1 MTGRLANAYQT
12 LILRNATWV
21 LLLLMAVTGF
31 LGSHIPA
38 MKLDA
43 SSEALVLEGD
53 TSLEYFR
60 EISKRYQTEDF
71 LLVTYQPEGDLFAP
85 QQLATI
91 AKLRDDLAKLPR
103 VSSINSILDVPLLQS
118 PPVSLG
124 DVTAGEIP
132 TLGDGTANVD
142 MAREEFAN
150 SPIYRS
156 LLTSPDGTT
165 TALQVNLE
173 RDQKFYELLDARD
186 VLRADAAQR
195 TLTVDEQAA
204 LEAAEQAFDDYV
216 TEIHERQEELV
227 AQARSILDNYRD
239 GAKLFLGGVPMITVD
254 MIDFVKSD
262 LKVFGTGILVFIVV
276 LLVVIFGSPRWVL
289 IPLLNC
295 VATVTFMLGLL
306 AFMDWRLTVISANF
320 VALLLIITLAITI
333 HLVVRYREISALSP
347 QSSQLQRVSD
357 TVRLMAR
364 PCIYT
369 ALTTLVAFASLVVSG
384 IRPVID
390 FGWMMT
396 MGVMAALILSFLILP
411 CVLMLLPARE
421 EKNGAGGEGA
431 FTRYFAVATER
442 FGGTIV
448 VVSIALLAVSAWGIS
463 QLKVENR
470 FIDYFHEDTEIYQGM
485 ETIDAELGGTI
496 GLDIILNRPSE
507 SSAPAVADGAPV
519 ANDAPVDSEAA
530 EQAGE
535 EFDALF
541 GDAEFEEADDSFAAG
556 QGDDFADDFAG
567 EFDAGF
573 DDFRAGDDFG
583 TGAASPQSEW
593 FTVAGMRR
601 IQEVHNYLDSLPE
614 TGKVLSLATFYELMQ
629 MIMGN
634 VDDLQLALAQRSLP
648 TSISSILL
656 DPYLSAEVDQ
666 ARISLRVKETS
677 RSLERD
683 AFLKEV
689 RRHLIEELGFEE
701 EQVRLT
707 GLLVLYNNMLQS
719 LFTSQILTLAA
730 VFVAILAMF
739 MVLFR
744 SFSLA
749 MIALTPN
756 LLAAGA
762 VLGGMGLVGIP
773 LDMMT
778 ITIAAITVGIG
789 VDDTIHYV
797 HRFRDEFPRDRN
809 YLQTMYR
816 CHGSIGK
823 AMYYTSVIIVFGF
836 SILALSNFTPSI
848 YFGLLTGLAM
858 IAALMGAMLLLP
870 KLILMIQ
877 PLGPEGNAR

>member
-1 MTGRLANAYQT
+1 MTARLAGLYQT
-12 LILRNATWV
+12 LILRNALWV
-21 LLLLMAVTGF
+21 LILLFGLIAF
-31 LGSHIPA
+31 LGSYVPQ

-53 TSLEYFR
+53 TSLDFFR
-60 EISKRYQTEDF
+60 EIGKRYQTEEF
-71 LLVTYQPEGDLFAP
+71 LLVTYQPEADLYAP
-85 QQLATI
+85 ETLDTL
-91 AKLRDDLAKLPR
+91 AKLRDELAELPG

-118 PPVSLG
+118 PPVSIS
-124 DVTAGEIP
+124 DVTSGNIP
-132 TLGDGTANVD
+132 MLSKGTADVE

-156 LLTSPDGTT
+156 LLTSPDGST
-165 TALQVNLE
+165 TALQVNLQRDERYFELVNE
-173 RDQKFYELLDARD
+173 RDALRQQAKLETLSPERQAELER
-186 VLRADAAQR
+186 V
-195 TLTVDEQAA
+195 ENI
-204 LEAAEQAFDDYV
+204 FDDYV
-216 TEIHERQEELV
+216 TEVHERQEVLV
-227 AQARSILDNYRD
+227 AKARDVLDGYRD
-239 GAKLFLGGVPMITVD
+239 GARLFLGGVPMISVD

-262 LKVFGTGILVFIVV
+262 LKVFGSGILAFIIFL
-276 LLVVIFGSPRWVL
+276 LLVIFRSPRWVL

-295 VATVTFMLGLL
+295 VATVVFMMGLL
-306 AFMDWRLTVISANF
+306 AFLDWRLTVISANF

-333 HLVVRYREISALSP
+333 HLVVRYREIAALSP
-347 QSSQLQRVSD
+347 SSSQMERVSE
-357 TVRLMAR
+357 TVRVMAK
-364 PCIYT
+364 PCFYT
-369 ALTTLVAFASLVVSG
+369 ALTTLVAFASLVISG

-396 MGVMAALILSFLILP
+396 MGVTSALLLSFLILP
-411 CVLMLLPARE
+411 CILMLLPTRD
-421 EKNGAGGEGA
+421 EKGGDSGDA
-431 FTRYFAVATER
+431 SLTLYFARATER
-442 FGGTIV
+442 FGGTIIT
-448 VVSIALLAVSAWGIS
+448 VSLVMLVASAWGIS

-496 GLDIILNRPSE
+496 GLDVILDRPDVA
-507 SSAPAVADGAPV
+507 SAPSDG
-519 ANDAPVDSEAA
+519 
-530 EQAGE
+530 G
-535 EFDALF
+535 EFD
-541 GDAEFEEADDSFAAG
+541 DAFSEDFSNTDDFAPP
-556 QGDDFADDFAG
+556 QDDFADDFG
-567 EFDAGF
+567 E
-573 DDFRAGDDFG
+573 DFGDDFG
-583 TGAASPQSEW
+583 GGAASSPQSEW

-601 IQEVHNYLDSLPE
+601 IKEVHDYLDSLPE

-629 MIMGN
+629 LVMGN

-648 TSISSILL
+648 ESITNILV
-656 DPYLSAEVDQ
+656 DPYLSVEADQ

-677 RSLERD
+677 HSLHRD
-683 AFLKEV
+683 QLLKDV
-689 RRHLIEELGFEE
+689 RQHLIDELGFEE
-701 EQVRLT
+701 DQVRLT

-739 MVLFR
+739 VVLFR

-797 HRFRDEFPRDRN
+797 HRFRSEFPKDRN
-809 YLQTMYR
+809 YLATMYR

-858 IAALMGAMLLLP
+858 VAALMGAMLLLP
-870 KLILMIQ
+870 KLILLVK
-877 PLGPEGNAR
+877 PLGAEDANGR